1 VSKAIIVAIATVTS
15 LCAYAHTDK
24 PKENLAATA
33 QDVVSATC
41 AFPDTTF
48 ADDLVVLGA
57 AALEGRK
64 LDFQIDQRS
73 ARTVSQIDVV
83 VNHTSA
89 PVALML
95 GASNPTIWNISW
107 TEGTKIAAVFVNGY
121 HRQRVAGLKNATP
134 LLISTYEDKG
144 PCEKSTFSYKTFG
157 GSESFLAIFNYG
169 LITKPAEARKEQK
182 LSQVLFSQ
190 PITGIFPVN
199 EKSGSVLIGK
209 PIETGQELVTSP
221 TTTPAS
227 FHNKREP
234 LAGQAGLEDAV
245 KKRVLRRANL
255 DDAANWIN
263 ALKKKYALQ
272 NRPPPNIP
280 PDLNNAF
287 VVLKKFTY
295 PGGLYGGHSATFYIP
310 QGVPL
315 PSGDYG
321 HSRVYD
327 LNSISLECTAGSAC
341 GQSMMRDEI
350 GAGSTQQYMTIEGAQ
365 PAADESTACNIQA
378 VPEEAIRE
386 PQIGGAVTVYYPN
399 PRTLPADYSGC
410 LNSWIVVGEKTTPAF
425 VAKFDKGVIQFWKAA
440 AMNITCS
447 YEGGQLVHAK
457 STNASMC
464 PPARE
469 ITLKKWQ

>member
-1 VSKAIIVAIATVTS
+1 MFKTITTAIATVTI
-15 LCAYAHTDK
+15 LCACAHTDK
-24 PKENLAATA
+24 PKEKLVAPA
-33 QDVVSATC
+33 QDVVAKVC

-48 ADDLVVLGA
+48 ANDLVVMGA
-57 AALEGRK
+57 GALEGRK

-73 ARTVSQIDVV
+73 AREVSQIDVV

-95 GASNPTIWNISW
+95 GGSNPTIWNVSW
-107 TEGTKIAAVFVNGY
+107 TEETKIAAVFVNGY
-121 HRQRVAGLKNATP
+121 YRQRVAGLKSSTP

-144 PCEKSTFSYKTFG
+144 PCEMSAFKYKTFG
-157 GSESFLAIFNYG
+157 GNESFFGVFNYG
-169 LITKPAEARKEQK
+169 LITKPTEARKEQK

-190 PITGIFPVN
+190 PITSIFPVN

-221 TTTPAS
+221 TTTPTS
-227 FHNKREP
+227 FHNKLEP
-234 LAGQAGLEDAV
+234 LAGQAGLEQAV
-245 KKRVLRRANL
+245 ENGVLRRANL

-263 ALKKKYALQ
+263 ALKRKYELQ

-310 QGVPL
+310 KGVPL
-315 PSGDYG
+315 PTGNYG

-341 GQSMMRDEI
+341 GQSMSRGEI
-350 GAGSTQQYMTIEGAQ
+350 GAGSTQQHMI
-365 PAADESTACNIQA
+365 
-378 VPEEAIRE
+378 
-386 PQIGGAVTVYYPN
+386 IG
-399 PRTLPADYSGC
+399 
-410 LNSWIVVGEKTTPAF
+410 K
-425 VAKFDKGVIQFWKAA
+425 
-440 AMNITCS
+440 
-447 YEGGQLVHAK
+447 
-457 STNASMC
+457 
-464 PPARE
+464 
-469 ITLKKWQ
+469 

>member
-1 VSKAIIVAIATVTS
+1 MSKTITAAIATVTI
-15 LCAYAHTDK
+15 LCACAHTDK
-24 PKENLAATA
+24 PKEKLVAPA
-33 QDVVSATC
+33 QDVVATVC

-48 ADDLVVLGA
+48 PNDLVVLGA
-57 AALEGRK
+57 GALEGKK
-64 LDFQIDQRS
+64 LNFQIDQRS
-73 ARTVSQIDVV
+73 AITVSQIDVV

-107 TEGTKIAAVFVNGY
+107 TEKTKIAAVFVNGY
-121 HRQRVAGLKNATP
+121 YRQRVAGLKTSTP

-144 PCEKSTFSYKTFG
+144 PCETSAFKYKTFG
-157 GSESFLAIFNYG
+157 GNESFFGVFNYG

-199 EKSGSVLIGK
+199 EKLGSVVIGN
-209 PIETGQELVTSP
+209 PIKTDQELVTSP

-227 FHNKREP
+227 FHNKHEP
-234 LAGQAGLEDAV
+234 LAGQAGLEQAV
-245 KKRVLRRANL
+245 EHGLLRRANL

-263 ALKKKYALQ
+263 ALKKKYELQ

-310 QGVPL
+310 KGVPL
-315 PSGDYG
+315 PTGDYG

-341 GQSMMRDEI
+341 GQSMSRGEI
-350 GAGSTQQYMTIEGAQ
+350 GAGSTQQHMTIG
-365 PAADESTACNIQA
+365 
-378 VPEEAIRE
+378 
-386 PQIGGAVTVYYPN
+386 
-399 PRTLPADYSGC
+399 
-410 LNSWIVVGEKTTPAF
+410 K
-425 VAKFDKGVIQFWKAA
+425 
-440 AMNITCS
+440 
-447 YEGGQLVHAK
+447 
-457 STNASMC
+457 
-464 PPARE
+464 
-469 ITLKKWQ
+469 

>member
-1 VSKAIIVAIATVTS
+1 MSKAIAAAIATVTL
-15 LCAYAHTDK
+15 LCACTHTDK
-24 PKENLAATA
+24 PKEKLAAPG
-33 QDVVSATC
+33 QDVVPTVC
-41 AFPDTTF
+41 VFPDTAF
-48 ADDLVVLGA
+48 PNDLVVLGA
-57 AALEGRK
+57 GALEGRK
-64 LDFQIDQRS
+64 LDFQIDQQS

-107 TEGTKIAAVFVNGY
+107 TEETKISAVFVNGY
-121 HRQRVAGLKNATP
+121 YRQRVAGLKNSTP
-134 LLISTYEDKG
+134 LLISTYKDKG
-144 PCEKSTFSYKTFG
+144 PCETNAFHYKTFG
-157 GSESFLAIFNYG
+157 GYESFLAIFNYG

-190 PITGIFPVN
+190 PITSIFPVN
-199 EKSGSVLIGK
+199 EKTGSVLIGK

-234 LAGQAGLEDAV
+234 LAGQAGLEQAV
-245 KKRVLRRANL
+245 ENGILRRANL

-263 ALKKKYALQ
+263 ALKKKYELQ

-310 QGVPL
+310 KGVPL
-315 PSGDYG
+315 PAGDYG

-341 GQSMMRDEI
+341 GQSMSRGEI
-350 GAGSTQQYMTIEGAQ
+350 GTGSTQQHMI
-365 PAADESTACNIQA
+365 
-378 VPEEAIRE
+378 
-386 PQIGGAVTVYYPN
+386 IG
-399 PRTLPADYSGC
+399 
-410 LNSWIVVGEKTTPAF
+410 K
-425 VAKFDKGVIQFWKAA
+425 
-440 AMNITCS
+440 
-447 YEGGQLVHAK
+447 
-457 STNASMC
+457 
-464 PPARE
+464 
-469 ITLKKWQ
+469 